1 MRRCAFVSVL
11 AATSSAFVPVR
22 PPMRLP
28 RSVSAAAIEDQT
40 LDARAAALANHHARA
55 SAESIAQADALAS
68 HVSATLSAGPL
79 AVHRARHEVEA
90 RDGENGNAGQRARQQ
105 GEAKPSGG
113 APQRSVT

>member
-1 MRRCAFVSVL
+1 M
-11 AATSSAFVPVR
+11 
-22 PPMRLP
+22 P

-79 AVHRARHEVEA
+79 AVHRARHEASLNKACKRFVKAHVDLATNYWKEKSTDDYKQPA
-90 RDGENGNAGQRARQQ
+90 LALRMKR
-105 GEAKPSGG
+105 
-113 APQRSVT
+113 